1 MSKKGKTHYIKYNW
15 ISDDPRLIAKA
26 RELAELRNAG
36 LTRKS
41 KRPFEDAFNV
51 ILTSFEVLDAYGDY
65 DLRIPTNTTLYKGN
79 GRRNPTY
86 TSEILD
92 ALKFLIQNLY
102 LVKVSDVKK
111 VTHGY
116 KVTWLPISYSITSEW
131 LDNIAPQPLSNPTL
145 IRRNPLLPYTE
156 LRQDFG
162 KGKNRVKR
170 AIPIPP
176 VQKEVHAEMLAK
188 TDQVLKAYDE
198 MMRASKVTLG
208 DTVIHPAQLSCT
220 RIFRQRNPN
229 QGRGRPYNFIQNKP
243 EEVRV
248 HINLND
254 EPTIEI
260 DYWSIH
266 PFLAYHQKG
275 ASF

>member
-1 MSKKGKTHYIKYNW
+1 MSKEGKTHYIKYNW

-162 KGKNRVKR
+162 KGKNRVKWTS
-170 AIPIPP
+170 
-176 VQKEVHAEMLAK
+176 QSL
-188 TDQVLKAYDE
+188 L
-198 MMRASKVTLG
+198 
-208 DTVIHPAQLSCT
+208 DT
-220 RIFRQRNPN
+220 F
-229 QGRGRPYNFIQNKP
+229 
-243 EEVRV
+243 
-248 HINLND
+248 
-254 EPTIEI
+254 
-260 DYWSIH
+260 
-266 PFLAYHQKG
+266 
-275 ASF
+275 